1 MHACA
6 RVVELV
12 DTRDLKSLGLTAIPV
27 QVRVRVPY
35 LLFFDVNSLET
46 TLLLPNTAFTTLV
59 KFFFYALVHLAID
72 EFWFNAGKAQFNNQ
86 TYPMPLPTL
95 E

>member
-1 MHACA
+1 
-6 RVVELV
+6 
-12 DTRDLKSLGLTAIPV
+12 
-27 QVRVRVPY
+27 
-35 LLFFDVNSLET
+35 LET